1 MEDMKKTETELLEV
15 KIIMCE
21 MKNILDEI
29 NGQVDNA
36 KEKISKLEGITI
48 EIIQKEIHREKE

>member
-48 EIIQKEIHREKE
+48 